1 MENNF
6 NDLDNEFVKLRKD
19 DKLDIFS
26 IEDLLVKNIDE
37 YKKELHH
44 HIEELLQK
52 QVDENKIIIK
62 KNKNGKIM
70 DIISVTKEKQN

>member
-6 NDLDNEFVKLRKD
+6 NDLDNEFAKLRKD
-19 DKLDIFS
+19 DKLNIFS

>member
-6 NDLDNEFVKLRKD
+6 NNLDNEFIKLRND

-62 KNKNGKIM
+62 KNKNGEIV
-70 DIISVTKEKQN
+70 DIISATKEKKN

>member
-6 NDLDNEFVKLRKD
+6 DNLDNEFVRLRKD

-37 YKKELHH
+37 YKKELHQ